1 MAAARQ
7 IRVFVFRH
15 LCRTPEQPKPVPL
28 IEYPRG
34 TLGFGLWRRFPC
46 PAAARGLASSPEDG
60 ASVCMCPRKNRVCP
74 VFGKES
80 REVLTVGRSLGPSSP
95 LSVRFEGGELARPRQ
110 PGANI
115 FTAVGTGWRRLGR
128 CGGRAVGRMGVTA
141 LAGRVTSWSCQST
154 WFWMRDTPP
163 IDGCLLRREWWRRRR
178 MDSGTR
184 GRMGGRWIA
193 EKNLLPE
200 SEIGTPQRC
209 CGRVVGVCKRS
220 QDELSCHSEH
230 DRDRP
235 GKQRLAS
242 KR

>member
-1 MAAARQ
+1 
-7 IRVFVFRH
+7 
-15 LCRTPEQPKPVPL
+15 
-28 IEYPRG
+28 
-34 TLGFGLWRRFPC
+34 
-46 PAAARGLASSPEDG
+46 
-60 ASVCMCPRKNRVCP
+60 MCPRKNWVCP

-95 LSVRFEGGELARPRQ
+95 LSVRFEGGLLARPRQ
-110 PGANI
+110 PGTNV

-154 WFWMRDTPP
+154 WFWMRDTQP
-163 IDGCLLRREWWRRRR
+163 IDGCLLQREWWRRRR

-200 SEIGTPQRC
+200 SEIGIAQRC

-220 QDELSCHSEH
+220 QDELSCHSKH

-235 GKQRLAS
+235 GNNDSQASGDGAKHLRAGAHHLIGCPSPLSTVVGYPVRGREGRLYPTPENS
-242 KR
+242 TFTP